1 MKSSFS
7 HGMCS
12 SFFFLKNKKSRTV
25 GTFSSV
31 GKMRELRR
39 IVKLSEDFG
48 SHDISAL
55 NLQIIQLP
63 YNSRAFKIFLFNLK
77 KKNKMRKI

>member
-1 MKSSFS
+1 
-7 HGMCS
+7 
-12 SFFFLKNKKSRTV
+12 
-25 GTFSSV
+25 
-31 GKMRELRR
+31 MRELRR

-77 KKNKMRKI
+77 KKQNAKNLNLNF